1 MHFLRMGRRRLAW
14 LVISIG
20 FVALV
25 GVAPV
30 EAQPGLQDCIYTNYQ
45 AQGCIE
51 KWTPKPGQ
59 RLKWNLHRVSGRRAE
74 AGGAEVHHI
83 WRPPTK

>member
-45 AQGCIE
+45 AQGCIAPVAVPE
-51 KWTPKPGQ
+51 PSTLLLLITGVAGVGLRYRRK
-59 RLKWNLHRVSGRRAE
+59 LK
-74 AGGAEVHHI
+74 
-83 WRPPTK
+83 